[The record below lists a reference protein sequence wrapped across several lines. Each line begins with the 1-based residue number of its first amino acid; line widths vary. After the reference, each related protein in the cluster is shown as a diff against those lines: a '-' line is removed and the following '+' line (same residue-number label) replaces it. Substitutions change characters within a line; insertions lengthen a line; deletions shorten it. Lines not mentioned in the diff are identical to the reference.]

1 MEVGGTPETPR
12 RTLASLF
19 MKFGS
24 NSEGWWVTFGTGLR
38 TKPTQP
44 TKLPSD
50 FTIDW
55 YKFIHSQTATEGTP
69 V

>member
-1 MEVGGTPETPR
+1 
-12 RTLASLF
+12 